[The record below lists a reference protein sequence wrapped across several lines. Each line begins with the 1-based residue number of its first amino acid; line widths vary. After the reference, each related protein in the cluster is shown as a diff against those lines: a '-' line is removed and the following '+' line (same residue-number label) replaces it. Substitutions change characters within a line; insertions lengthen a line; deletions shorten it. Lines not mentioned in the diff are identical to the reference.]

1 MATDF
6 ERSPG
11 GSTIANSE
19 LDEQITHPSSPTR
32 ADPRSSLQHVLE
44 EPIPR
49 KNTPSGPRRKRE
61 IMEDDEM
68 KTPGGMAT
76 EAPAKPSTS
85 RKRKEP
91 AQGANNPAYANKV
104 KHLKK
109 DDGEPLWRRDIQYD
123 FLKDVFENKQRV
135 FTNSYEPDKPQ
146 QSFADLYIDT
156 MARSSKTS
164 KILRDKLLTEH
175 EPAKNMA
182 MVCLL
187 VNLGRMNTTLNFFP
201 EMRAQLRTY
210 HAIPSLQAH
219 QDPNSYKQLQDAPR
233 LKSILKGASEDR
245 PEPNSLDKIKSRDI
259 PRTNPV
265 NLIFVL
271 AQYAPKVTELHFPR
285 SNDFYDLIMAE
296 NLSSPS
302 RARAFL
308 WLMWFYLESDF
319 TEEGAD
325 ENPFG
330 PGVDYNTDV
339 RNQGVPRFDI
349 LSEEEQAAENEDTQE
364 EKEYGYAK
372 MRERKRIIEADQIAF
387 QAEHGPPKRGPKPK
401 LHLPPDDGGPSP
413 ATLLGRIRPKYE
425 DLGGTP
431 ANMLNRIRPKYESDL
446 DSNRSTPPP
455 RTLGGMRI
463 PVNSAPKGRGNP
475 LLKQIMEGSSPV
487 AHGVEP
493 IMRRSRPLTA
503 HQIAVERNRNQ
514 RVDYILSRGLRKKHH
529 QAKKQRRQDGAFWR
543 AWQRSEKMV
552 DPFEDSE
559 DEDNLLRDPLHFR
572 ERGFGGL
579 VQLETE
585 DDDFGEE
592 LAAYAAAFRRMG
604 RRLERWDSQ
613 KDRNLG
619 VIGTNRV
626 AQKPDVSNGHE
637 AGKDNDE
644 TEDEQPREQ
653 VQQRGTNSDT
663 RMEDEEDLDDMEKE
677 ILGLGSEAEGD
688 ADEDLDDVDKALL
701 GLQGDETEEDD
712 SDGMDVD

>member
-1 MATDF
+1 MTDL
-6 ERSPG
+6 EGRSPG

-19 LDEQITHPSSPTR
+19 LDEHMTHPSSPTR
-32 ADPRSSLQHVLE
+32 ADQRTSVQHLLD
-44 EPIPR
+44 EPISR
-49 KNTPSGPRRKRE
+49 KNTPSGPRRKGKQS
-61 IMEDDEM
+61 IMEEDDIR
-68 KTPGGMAT
+68 TPGGIAP
-76 EAPAKPSTS
+76 EAPSKPSTS

-91 AQGANNPAYANKV
+91 PMGANNPLYANKV

-123 FLKDVFENKQRV
+123 FLKAVFDDHKKV
-135 FTNSYEPDKPQ
+135 FTNSYEPEKGL

-245 PEPNSLDKIKSRDI
+245 PEPNSLDKIKAQEI

-285 SNDFYDLIMAE
+285 SNDFYDLIMGE
-296 NLSSPS
+296 NLSSVS

-330 PGVDYNTDV
+330 PGVDYDTDV
-339 RNQGVPRFDI
+339 RNQGVPRFDL
-349 LSEEEQAAENEDTQE
+349 LSEEEQAAENVDTQE
-364 EKEYGYAK
+364 EQEYGYAK

-413 ATLLGRIRPKYE
+413 AALLGRIRPKYE

-431 ANMLNRIRPKYESDL
+431 ATILGRIRPKYESDL
-446 DSNRSTPPP
+446 DSNRSTPP
-455 RTLGGMRI
+455 RALAAMRI
-463 PVNSAPKGRGNP
+463 SGGLNSAPKGRG

-487 AHGVEP
+487 AHSGEP
-493 IMRRSRPLTA
+493 IVRRSRPLTA

-529 QAKKQRRQDGAFWR
+529 QAKKQRKQDGAFWR
-543 AWQRSEKMV
+543 AFQRTGKMA
-552 DPFEDSE
+552 DAFEDSE
-559 DEDNLLRDPLHFR
+559 DEEYLTRDPLMFR

-585 DDDFGEE
+585 EDDYGEE
-592 LAAYAAAFRRMG
+592 LSAYAAAFRRIG
-604 RRLERWDSQ
+604 RRLDRWDGK
-613 KDRNLG
+613 KDLG
-619 VIGTNRV
+619 VMGTNRV
-626 AQKPDVSNGHE
+626 AQTKSDAANGHE
-637 AGKDNDE
+637 TGKDNDE
-644 TEDEQPREQ
+644 TEDEQPAQ
-653 VQQRGTNSDT
+653 TIKRGANGDP
-663 RMEDEEDLDDMEKE
+663 RRRDEEDLDDMEKE
-677 ILGLGSEAEGD
+677 ILGLGSEDEGD
-688 ADEDLDDVDKALL
+688 GDEDLDDVDKALL
-701 GLQGDETEEDD
+701 GLQGDETEDD
-712 SDGMDVD
+712 NSDGMDVD